1 MKYFIVLIAGS
12 IFGCSNALKC
22 DLHNMNGDKIRDA
35 LSECVKNNNTDDFW
49 EMLSENEENS
59 LEETQNNME
68 KTDSRPTNSTERSKR
83 SSDDTSKN
91 ETTQEDSD
99 SMSKVGDIS
108 ENCIIHCVLS
118 NMDLVDANGMPDHDK
133 LVEGIV
139 KSAKNQELQS
149 FLQDSVNECY
159 QEIEKSSNLDD
170 CSYSTKLVKCLADKG
185 KENCADWP
193 AGGLPF

>member
-1 MKYFIVLIAGS
+1 
-12 IFGCSNALKC
+12 
-22 DLHNMNGDKIRDA
+22 MNGDKIRDA